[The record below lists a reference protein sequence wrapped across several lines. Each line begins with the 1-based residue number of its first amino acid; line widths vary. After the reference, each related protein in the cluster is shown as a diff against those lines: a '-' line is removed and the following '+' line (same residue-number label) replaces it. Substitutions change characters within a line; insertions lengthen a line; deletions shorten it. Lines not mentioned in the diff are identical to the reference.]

1 MSRNWQRVAK
11 NIQKLAAGM
20 YAVKSEGSFPYETH
34 YVLALGLR
42 FNVFALLP
50 ATILALLCTGVVGAI
65 VAASVVSI
73 FFAMLYVCAAL
84 QIGYSFSLL
93 IWLGILYLLP
103 EHRRNSNLPDIGLQH
118 RPAGGPQIRRELIY
132 PYPSHALQNPAQIL
146 LRPRH

>member
-1 MSRNWQRVAK
+1 MLIVAVC
-11 NIQKLAAGM
+11 AALLVG
-20 YAVKSEGSFPYETH
+20 V
-34 YVLALGLR
+34 ALGLR
-42 FNVFALLP
+42 FNVFVLLP

-93 IWLGILYLLP
+93 IWLGVLYLLP
-103 EHRRNSNLPDIGLQH
+103 EHRRNSNLLDIGLQH

-132 PYPSHALQNPAQIL
+132 PYPSHAAQSPAQIL